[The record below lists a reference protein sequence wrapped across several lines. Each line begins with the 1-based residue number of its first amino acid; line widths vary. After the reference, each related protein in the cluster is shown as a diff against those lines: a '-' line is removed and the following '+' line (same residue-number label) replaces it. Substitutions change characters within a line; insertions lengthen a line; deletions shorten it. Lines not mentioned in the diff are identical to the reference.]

1 MFRCIKY
8 TLRKRAGEENTSAN
22 GKSEP
27 HSECSLKREI
37 YETNSRGCLQCLVN
51 YPNPY
56 FSCLGYIDFVR
67 GHNLVLFSCTTTFIT
82 DIN

>member
-1 MFRCIKY
+1 MHKMY
-8 TLRKRAGEENTSAN
+8 TKEERWRGNTSAN

-37 YETNSRGCLQCLVN
+37 CKTNPRGCLQCLVN

-56 FSCLGYIDFVR
+56 FCCLGYADFVR
-67 GHNLVLFSCTTTFIT
+67 GYNLVLCSCTTTFYYQY
-82 DIN
+82 